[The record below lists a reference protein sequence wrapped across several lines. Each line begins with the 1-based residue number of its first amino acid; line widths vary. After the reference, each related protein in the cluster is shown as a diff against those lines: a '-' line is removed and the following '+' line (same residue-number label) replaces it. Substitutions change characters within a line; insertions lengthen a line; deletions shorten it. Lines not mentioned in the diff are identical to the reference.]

1 MRKHIKQF
9 FEENWTNWTL
19 RDKIMVAV
27 IAALAGLALGSFL
40 APARKK
46 GFGNT
51 THNTFES
58 EKPVKKVES

>member
-1 MRKHIKQF
+1 MKDFVKKKCKGIL
-9 FEENWTNWTL
+9 TISTL

-40 APARKK
+40 APARKME
-46 GFGNT
+46 FGNT

>member
-9 FEENWTNWTL
+9 FEENWTL

-40 APARKK
+40 APARKME
-46 GFGNT
+46 FGNT
-51 THNTFES
+51 TH
-58 EKPVKKVES
+58 KHV